1 MNFPNRLQSRTGELN
16 VVTTRFWLA
25 LSPNDSLSI
34 LHHVLSADLGEDK
47 VAVDMSQGNV
57 ATIRVSK
64 LAGSQQLT
72 GAIHV
77 SEDDRY
83 AEGQTL
89 VKMVRSQGPILH
101 WRAFWWS
108 LVRHQQLEGYV
119 MRGDV

>member
-1 MNFPNRLQSRTGELN
+1 ML
-16 VVTTRFWLA
+16 V
-25 LSPNDSLSI
+25 DS
-34 LHHVLSADLGEDK
+34 
-47 VAVDMSQGNV
+47 SQDNV

-72 GAIHV
+72 GAVIV
-77 SEDDRY
+77 YEDDRY
-83 AEGQTL
+83 AEGQTH

-108 LVRHQQLEGYV
+108 LVRNQHLENYV